1 MGFMDRFLKR
11 RDTGSEQPKR
21 QTAEIAVG
29 ADDDKNVSMT
39 FNDRNIAF
47 TSAISGYDYDSI

>member
-11 RDTGSEQPKR
+11 RNTETNIPPRIVS
-21 QTAEIAVG
+21 EIAVG
-29 ADDDKNVSMT
+29 DDSSMDVSMT

-47 TSAISGYDYDSI
+47 TSAISGYDFDSI

>member
-21 QTAEIAVG
+21 QTAQIAVG
-29 ADDDKNVSMT
+29 ADDSMDVSMT

-47 TSAISGYDYDSI
+47 TSSISGYDYDSI